1 MDILQ
6 LLNMFNQNNTQQ
18 NQPQQNTNN
27 IPLDVLN
34 SYPSEFVDRPTNS
47 QKVNYQALQPNLQPN
62 NQHNNQYN
70 GIHNSQT
77 YSQQPSSN
85 FQNPLSILTNLLPSL
100 MKGNPDITNLI
111 GLLTGGGKAN
121 ILSNLLNNKKPTP
134 KKSRQKNSPNYDE
147 LKKVDDYDF
156 GD

>member
-1 MDILQ
+1 M
-6 LLNMFNQNNTQQ
+6 
-18 NQPQQNTNN
+18 
-27 IPLDVLN
+27 
-34 SYPSEFVDRPTNS
+34 
-47 QKVNYQALQPNLQPN
+47 QPN
-62 NQHNNQYN
+62 NQYNNQNN

-77 YSQQPSSN
+77 YTQQPSSN

-121 ILSNLLNNKKPTP
+121 ILSNLLNNKKPTS
-134 KKSRQKNSPNYDE
+134 KKSQQKNSPNYDE